1 MYPPGLATRSS
12 ISLTVTPSSSN
23 IGRASLEDKSTLSK
37 PLPDSHHDGTFAP
50 TTTTRIS
57 QKTLSQRHSP
67 PPPVLNRHRLSS
79 RPNTPIP
86 LTGILIGSAV
96 LSIHPTLDT
105 SQHQATTIHALHSSK
120 HSVIPPAACPNLLG
134 LHIPFFPHRIIKIQS
149 GEMAERSKA
158 PA

>member
-79 RPNTPIP
+79 RSNPNTSYWNP
-86 LTGILIGSAV
+86 
-96 LSIHPTLDT
+96 IHPTLDT

>member
-12 ISLTVTPSSSN
+12 ISLTVTPSPSN
-23 IGRASLEDKSTLSK
+23 IGKASLEDKSTLSK

-79 RPNTPIP
+79 RSNTPIP

-96 LSIHPTLDT
+96 SIRPALDT
-105 SQHQATTIHALHSSK
+105 SHHQATTIHALPSSK
-120 HSVIPPAACPNLLG
+120 HSVISPAACPNLLG
-134 LHIPFFPHRIIKIQS
+134 LHIPSFPHRIIKIQS